1 MEQAPVVGQD
11 PPHLARRANSV
22 YARVMANEET
32 RHAFYNT
39 TQGLLYGNPDHD
51 ELQAVERMLEETGIA
66 YLFNAD
72 RYRRRPLFRSQGM
85 TGVGLEEITRVAS
98 RLAHDR

>member
-1 MEQAPVVGQD
+1 MQQSSVVGQD
-11 PPHLARRANSV
+11 RSRLERRANSA

-32 RHAFYNT
+32 RYAFFNT
-39 TQGLLYGNPDHD
+39 TQGLLYGDPDQD
-51 ELQAVERMLEETGIA
+51 ELKAVEKMLEEVGIA

-98 RLAHDR
+98 KISHDR